1 MGNTLA
7 QEIEVV
13 PRLRAGDEFSLKMIR
28 TRENS
33 SRPQHD
39 GKSTTVVVVRV
50 VEATPEGLTLDWTPG
65 PTSFENP
72 KVAGD
77 PVLLAAAAAMRD
89 INLRLNLN
97 AEGEFSGLANE
108 KEILPRL
115 EAGVEVIIRELTNKI
130 PEEQRKN
137 FQSMVAAVLS
147 PALLIASATREAQMY
162 FGLNGA
168 SLAVGEAVEVG
179 IEQPNPLGGDPVP
192 ARWRVLAESA
202 TKTSVV
208 IKTTTTYDSA
218 ALMRLTRALLEKG
231 GQVLSEE
238 ELAKAPP
245 LTMEDEG
252 QYVFDRKTGLMR
264 EAVVKRR
271 LKAGNVQRFD
281 GWEIRLV
288 KAPKR

>member
-1 MGNTLA
+1 M
-7 QEIEVV
+7 
-13 PRLRAGDEFSLKMIR
+13 RAGDEFSLKLIR

-39 GKSTTVVVVRV
+39 GKSTTIVAVRV

-65 PTSFENP
+65 QTSFENP

-77 PVLLAAAAAMRD
+77 PVLLAAASGHARHQPAPQPKFGRRILRSMRMRMKF
-89 INLRLNLN
+89 I
-97 AEGEFSGLANE
+97 
-108 KEILPRL
+108 PRL
-115 EAGVEVIIRELTNKI
+115 EAGVDVIIRELTNKV

-137 FQSMVAAVLS
+137 FQSLVASSSYS
-147 PALLIASATREAQMY
+147 PALLVASATREAQMY

-168 SLAVGEAVEVG
+168 RSGRWRSRWKLELNSS
-179 IEQPNPLGGDPVP
+179 NPLGGDAVP

-252 QYVFDRKTGLMR
+252 QYVFDRKIGLMR

-271 LKAGNVQRFD
+271 LKAATFSVSTVGRF
-281 GWEIRLV
+281 V
-288 KAPKR
+288 SPKRRNG